1 MTSPDSWPHGVSS
14 LNDHKRFMKLMFG
27 QEGTDLTEQIPWHKW
42 VGIDDPRKTC
52 FLGFVRNFR
61 TSGRLEEIR
70 DCFGIFDEQMDWEAN
85 NGAYFQNAHQM
96 HNVQGSG
103 HRPYYLCAFINGNNC
118 LCNVS
123 FEGSKKWDKC
133 SCSRTANAFPS
144 GRKFEAL
151 LTETLKSNWKNCFD
165 DDNSVAS
172 APHWLRDGTY
182 HTLFNKYTHAMGQGI
197 SFHRD
202 SAITYSE
209 LDPITS
215 FTLCSPGV
223 LLVKIASDEKRVTS
237 KTAKRYIKCLLIF
250 QEEWDAVVMS
260 GQFQKVLV
268 HCVPERTK
276 WFEILETKACKDES
290 EVQWEIA
297 NAVDHDPHWA
307 KFQEYCQRLE
317 NDPELAGSLH
327 AVRHNVTIRWHR
339 NHLIDSQCPFAKVK
353 VPGPLSQS
361 AAAVAVPWTTYP
373 PGYSSSQPSTQ
384 AASSGSR
391 SSVEIQSATIVP
403 GQTVH
408 FVPPGRPKAVPRWKA
423 TAAAA
428 EDSAPVA
435 EDSAPVA
442 EDSVGAAAV
451 AEDSAPVAEDSVSP
465 AANDVHML
473 DMSTVEPEPAVESS
487 GNRLLWN
494 LLNSAVNGRVQDSS
508 PKFVASNLWMHR
520 MCPDPQEMRNQ
531 MAFCQQLLER
541 VRGVQ
546 TFARKLADDFD
557 SLSVDRLD
565 VNDRLP
571 SDQWLTDL
579 NLSTQIVQAKMATL
593 TQLKELGLNFL
604 SESGH
609 ENFQNCFASN
619 KGIRR
624 CIVTHQHFKEILR
637 VNGFIDLET
646 TEQRGFLILNLTRED
661 SEHIRLS
668 EVTRPCSQFDH
679 EKRVEGRVVLEGLEL
694 SLVDADDDDNGLE
707 IPGGTRRLTV
717 HSEKILGIIV
727 AKNSALTPEKL
738 GNLVVHYLISVM
750 DLVERMQ
757 RSHKTTA
764 NPVISIWLSAKE
776 KRLAF
781 SVASKKLKTTK

>member
-1 MTSPDSWPHGVSS
+1 
-14 LNDHKRFMKLMFG
+14 
-27 QEGTDLTEQIPWHKW
+27 
-42 VGIDDPRKTC
+42 
-52 FLGFVRNFR
+52 
-61 TSGRLEEIR
+61 
-70 DCFGIFDEQMDWEAN
+70 
-85 NGAYFQNAHQM
+85 
-96 HNVQGSG
+96 
-103 HRPYYLCAFINGNNC
+103 
-118 LCNVS
+118 
-123 FEGSKKWDKC
+123 
-133 SCSRTANAFPS
+133 
-144 GRKFEAL
+144 
-151 LTETLKSNWKNCFD
+151 
-165 DDNSVAS
+165 
-172 APHWLRDGTY
+172 
-182 HTLFNKYTHAMGQGI
+182 
-197 SFHRD
+197 
-202 SAITYSE
+202 
-209 LDPITS
+209 
-215 FTLCSPGV
+215 
-223 LLVKIASDEKRVTS
+223 
-237 KTAKRYIKCLLIF
+237 
-250 QEEWDAVVMS
+250 
-260 GQFQKVLV
+260 
-268 HCVPERTK
+268 
-276 WFEILETKACKDES
+276 
-290 EVQWEIA
+290 
-297 NAVDHDPHWA
+297 
-307 KFQEYCQRLE
+307 
-317 NDPELAGSLH
+317 
-327 AVRHNVTIRWHR
+327 
-339 NHLIDSQCPFAKVK
+339 
-353 VPGPLSQS
+353 
-361 AAAVAVPWTTYP
+361 
-373 PGYSSSQPSTQ
+373 
-384 AASSGSR
+384 
-391 SSVEIQSATIVP
+391 
-403 GQTVH
+403 
-408 FVPPGRPKAVPRWKA
+408 
-423 TAAAA
+423 
-428 EDSAPVA
+428 
-435 EDSAPVA
+435 
-442 EDSVGAAAV
+442 
-451 AEDSAPVAEDSVSP
+451 
-465 AANDVHML
+465 
-473 DMSTVEPEPAVESS
+473 MSTVEPEPAVESS

-668 EVTRPCSQFDH
+668 EVTRPWSQFDH